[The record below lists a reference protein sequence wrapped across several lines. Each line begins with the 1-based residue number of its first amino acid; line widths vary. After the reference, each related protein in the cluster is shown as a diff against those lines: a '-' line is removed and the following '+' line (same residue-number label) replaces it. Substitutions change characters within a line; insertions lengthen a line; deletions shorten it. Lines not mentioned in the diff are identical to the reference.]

1 MSTAIAELDSNEQPA
16 SLSNNVN
23 TLLRPPPH
31 LSNSPPSFRDNEED
45 DDDDDENHAQN
56 ISDFNHMNLSDSLS
70 SFNSNISLPKLY
82 TSWSLPNRQ
91 LSPAQQIKEEE
102 QQDNNNNTSDFENKL
117 KNLQEDEWI
126 SKSPTT
132 PTTTTNIK
140 EEEIVDSSNWANFNE
155 IKTDNNNHSIE
166 NIY

>member
-16 SLSNNVN
+16 SLSNNEKI
-23 TLLRPPPH
+23 LLRPAPH
-31 LSNSPPSFRDNEED
+31 LSNSPPSFRDNE

-91 LSPAQQIKEEE
+91 SSPPQQIKEEE
-102 QQDNNNNTSDFENKL
+102 QDNNNNTSDFENKL
-117 KNLQEDEWI
+117 KNLQEDEWN

-132 PTTTTNIK
+132 PTTTNIK
-140 EEEIVDSSNWANFNE
+140 EEEEIVDSSNWANFNE
-155 IKTDNNNHSIE
+155 IKTDNNNHSIK